1 MASFQLIK
9 STIMAAIY
17 VHYQETR
24 VKRLLPNEIV
34 TLKHPPIPQFTPQV
48 RVIIPS
54 FEIIQ
59 LWHFRPKRP
68 RPKIIAPYP

>member
-24 VKRLLPNEIV
+24 VKCLFPNEIA
-34 TLKHPPIPQFTPQV
+34 TRKRRQWQFS
-48 RVIIPS
+48 II
-54 FEIIQ
+54 
-59 LWHFRPKRP
+59 
-68 RPKIIAPYP
+68 